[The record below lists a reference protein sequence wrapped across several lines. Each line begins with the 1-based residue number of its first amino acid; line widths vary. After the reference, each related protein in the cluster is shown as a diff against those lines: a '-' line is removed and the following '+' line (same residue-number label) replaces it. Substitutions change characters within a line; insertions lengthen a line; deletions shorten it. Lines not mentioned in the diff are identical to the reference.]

1 MTEIHAFDPD
11 GTPSPG
17 AQTALADAIAA
28 IPAATT
34 EQRGLM
40 SADDKAHL
48 DETPARDEVVQK
60 ASGAIIAGPDA
71 GGEFPAGFEPTG
83 GSVVALGR
91 EAMGSMTD
99 VKTSIAIG
107 KRALGTGDK
116 SRDNIAI
123 GDDALYK
130 TSSLSSDYTQTGT
143 DGTRNIAIGGNAG
156 RHIAHGVGHV
166 AIGRNA
172 GQNVVGGK
180 GLVAIGN
187 GAHASQCPIGLSGQI
202 ENWSPAGGTATQAYR
217 VTVVGASAGARI
229 ASGDATVLGADALR
243 NAVKS
248 SEVVAVGTDALRNV
262 ESGAWLNGMAYTVK
276 NLSGTYVHDVNTLTV
291 TVAGHGAKVGDI
303 ALIRLT
309 SGPSETFMGDVAPAE
324 VVSASAGA
332 FVVAHPIARS
342 GTGDALLVGVAD
354 AAAAVPDSSQTTA
367 VGAGSLRALLSGRS
381 NVAVGYT
388 AGANLAETGSSTL
401 VGAQAGHGASGAT
414 ATENTLVGFQ
424 AGRNV
429 TSARYNTGV
438 GYRALN
444 ALTTGEFNVGVGYNA
459 GRYLVSGAPSQTV
472 TNTSAIGYDA
482 RVSGDNQVQLGNS
495 STTTY
500 VYGTVQN
507 RSDARDKA
515 DVRDTELGLDFIEK
529 LRPVDYRWDMRDDY
543 EDGTPDGTRKRE
555 RFHHGV
561 IAQEVLALDAGFGG
575 VQDHSLDGGDDVL
588 TVGYDEFV
596 APLIKA
602 VQELSARVRELEG
615 RFPA

>member
-48 DETPARDEVVQK
+48 DETPAREEVVQK
-60 ASGAIIAGPDA
+60 ASAAIIAGPDA

-202 ENWSPAGGTATQAYR
+202 ENWSPAGGAATEAYR
-217 VTVVGASAGARI
+217 VTVVGASAGARV
-229 ASGDATVLGADALR
+229 ASGDATALGADALR

-262 ESGAWLNGMAYTVK
+262 DSGAWLNGMAYTVK
-276 NLSGTYVHDVNTLTV
+276 NLSGTYVHNANTLTL
-291 TVAGHGAKVGDI
+291 TVAGHGVKVGDI

-324 VVSASAGA
+324 VVSVSAGA
-332 FVVAHPIARS
+332 FVVAHPIERS
-342 GTGDALLVGVAD
+342 GTGEALLVGVAD

-367 VGAGSLRALLSGRS
+367 VGAGSLRALQSGRS

-388 AGANLAETGSSTL
+388 AGANLVETGSSTL

-444 ALTTGEFNVGVGYNA
+444 GLTTGEFNVGVGYNA
-459 GRYLVSGAPSQTV
+459 GRFMVSGATAESV
-472 TNTSAIGYDA
+472 TNSSAIGYNA

-543 EDGTPDGTRKRE
+543 EDGTPDGTHKRE

-561 IAQEVLALDAGFGG
+561 IAQEVQALDAGFGG
-575 VQDHSLDGGDDVL
+575 VQDHSLAGGDDVL

-615 RFPA
+615 RLPA